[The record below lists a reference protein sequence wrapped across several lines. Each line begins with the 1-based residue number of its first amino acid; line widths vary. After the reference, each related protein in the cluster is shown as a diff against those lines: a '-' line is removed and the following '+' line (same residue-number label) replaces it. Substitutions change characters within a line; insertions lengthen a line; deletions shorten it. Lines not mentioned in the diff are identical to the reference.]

1 MTTYDPE
8 DTEHDMIWVRQS
20 VLRGFATPATP
31 QSYGFVKPSSG
42 AAMGDVVLDPSSN
55 QLKLRPED
63 ITMLQLAG
71 WKLHEGGAIT
81 LQSTSIPDIQSL
93 EGTWFLKPVT
103 IALIGDGWDANTI
116 PQLRR
121 LKGDITLDISASVDP
136 SVGSVLP
143 IIKVVEV
150 NTLKLVV
157 GTSTSQ
163 IIVEDCTVQPSNF
176 NSIYEWISSRF
187 TSGSNAAVLD
197 NPWML
202 VDKVFSNTYDNSLQV
217 RFVSVTRG
225 RYEIESSEMD
235 IWVKRAK
242 FDKAVAEGDDTLLLT
257 SMQTLKFPPF
267 VLRLDESG
275 NVIER
280 QDIPSNLN
288 LKVAGSAGKH
298 RVWADKTSP
307 TYTIS
312 GNWLS
317 TIDWESGQHFA
328 LNARMVNLSKNP
340 HHGFFDVRFRALVQF
355 TQVDDMA
362 IKSIKY
368 TDVY

>member
-1 MTTYDPE
+1 
-8 DTEHDMIWVRQS
+8 
-20 VLRGFATPATP
+20 
-31 QSYGFVKPSSG
+31 
-42 AAMGDVVLDPSSN
+42 
-55 QLKLRPED
+55 
-63 ITMLQLAG
+63 
-71 WKLHEGGAIT
+71 
-81 LQSTSIPDIQSL
+81 
-93 EGTWFLKPVT
+93 
-103 IALIGDGWDANTI
+103 
-116 PQLRR
+116 
-121 LKGDITLDISASVDP
+121 
-136 SVGSVLP
+136 
-143 IIKVVEV
+143 
-150 NTLKLVV
+150 
-157 GTSTSQ
+157 
-163 IIVEDCTVQPSNF
+163 
-176 NSIYEWISSRF
+176 
-187 TSGSNAAVLD
+187 
-197 NPWML
+197 ML

-225 RYEIESSEMD
+225 RYEIESAEMD